1 MKLGKVSR
9 PCFALSC
16 VAPVQAIR
24 GLGSR
29 SCRSTLAFQ
38 SLTASKNRR
47 RDFLNRFSSSL
58 DMTTGLIDVDCN
70 LWHKDLKTL
79 QNKELNVPDTW
90 NILKEDAIEASK
102 IVSVLSPSSTIKEA
116 ENGLKT
122 LRNNPPPLPVRTTV
136 GVHPYHVNDDEFVG
150 KSLEE
155 HRDYIKELIET
166 HSDFCAAV
174 GECGLDTSDGFPP
187 LEDQLPW
194 FRLQV
199 RIAEPN
205 LRSNYYYPT
214 NKKRYLPRIKKCNDA
229 IPDAAAMI
237 GDLDWEGAETFAVK
251 IAEDT
256 ILPMKLYTSS
266 LLGGGTN
273 VKVSFAKD
281 MNQAASDFEKA
292 QKALVKAIAK
302 KDQEK
307 SSKALEELSTS
318 LLTYRTAGK
327 LLGPDG
333 GGDIPSVDEIR
344 RSACRVQGRTF
355 EQKVKDRDARLS
367 AAGK

>member
-1 MKLGKVSR
+1 MKLLIPASVLLASSVS
-9 PCFALSC
+9 
-16 VAPVQAIR
+16 
-24 GLGSR
+24 
-29 SCRSTLAFQ
+29 AFQ
-38 SLTASKNRR
+38 AP
-47 RDFLNRFSSSL
+47 FSGPRHV
-58 DMTTGLIDVDCN
+58 TTHNMSPGD
-70 LWHKDLKTL
+70 
-79 QNKELNVPDTW
+79 
-90 NILKEDAIEASK
+90 DAITENSRRSFVKSGAALMVGLSLQGLSPESAVAGLLDDYGSDPSK
-102 IVSVLSPSSTIKEA
+102 IKDVNAERELKAKEA
-116 ENGLKT
+116 AKAVAKVE
-122 LRNNPPPLPVRTTV
+122 
-136 GVHPYHVNDDEFVG
+136 
-150 KSLEE
+150 S
-155 HRDYIKELIET
+155 DY
-166 HSDFCAAV
+166 
-174 GECGLDTSDGFPP
+174 
-187 LEDQLPW
+187 
-194 FRLQV
+194 
-199 RIAEPN
+199 EPN

>member
-199 RIAEPN
+199 RIAEDLDLP
-205 LRSNYYYPT
+205 LFIHERLAFDETMDILKDTTVPVIIHCFTGTKDQCIEYIKRGYFVSVSGYILKESNDNYAEVISCLTDGVIPMDKLMIETDAPYMGFKNCRKLYVDHNEEFVST
-214 NKKRYLPRIKKCNDA
+214 LNSKKRKRLMNSIYPNVPSSLPMVLDRVLECLQQNDA
-229 IPDAAAMI
+229 SLTREQVAAKTT
-237 GDLDWEGAETFAVK
+237 E
-251 IAEDT
+251 
-256 ILPMKLYTSS
+256 
-266 LLGGGTN
+266 N
-273 VKVSFAKD
+273 AK
-281 MNQAASDFEKA
+281 QFF
-292 QKALVKAIAK
+292 
-302 KDQEK
+302 
-307 SSKALEELSTS
+307 
-318 LLTYRTAGK
+318 G
-327 LLGPDG
+327 
-333 GGDIPSVDEIR
+333 
-344 RSACRVQGRTF
+344 F
-355 EQKVKDRDARLS
+355 
-367 AAGK
+367 